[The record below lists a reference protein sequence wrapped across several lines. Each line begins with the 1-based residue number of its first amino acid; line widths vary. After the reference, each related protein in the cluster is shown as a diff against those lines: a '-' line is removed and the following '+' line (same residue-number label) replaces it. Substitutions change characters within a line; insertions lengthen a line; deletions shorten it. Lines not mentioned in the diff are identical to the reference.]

1 MSEKKRN
8 FLKFIKSGTYTD
20 KSGNR
25 INTDR
30 AASRVK
36 KIDLDLET
44 MKPASTKKM
53 LTGGQAKI
61 AAKAPPP
68 NKIDAKDF
76 AVLRAEKAKGRG
88 MGLQDEKVQPG
99 KVMKA
104 KRGTFLE
111 RRLILGGIDPD
122 KAKAISKSS
131 QGTTAKSAKGK
142 TFSGYQKVFDTGSD
156 RSTPKAKRGVSTI
169 VGVKPNSAIGRRKKK
184 RVTYKSMDEM
194 RQKTLGY
201 KPNESTEAFKKRKA
215 NETFA
220 KKAAKATGVR
230 GKAALAVAT
239 AGMTAYGYLKGKMK
253 KDKNKKTLK
262 DFREQKKPG
271 VPSEKTKTINSALNK
286 LSKKM
291 GGGMMKKPMGYNTGG
306 PSAGFKSKQDRK
318 KAEKN
323 IKQARSKEGLRS
335 FLSSG
340 NKINQPMRKERYME
354 GRKARHTEF
363 KKKLGK
369 SALGVLGSLIPGA
382 AAAKVAKKVL
392 GRGDKKRDF
401 QKGDYGDI
409 SVKKNM
415 GGMMMQR
422 PMGYKE
428 GMGREMGDPREQRR
442 PGPLRGRPGTR
453 LGRAAGLG
461 ALGAAGI
468 SKGKEDSSV
477 TLGKFMKAKVDSI
490 NKTVKAGGMGADR
503 VVSKYRRPEKVR
515 ENIKSGKFKQIKDAA
530 YYKSIGLTGKR
541 GDAAVKDFFEPE
553 SVRLK
558 NLSKNMKI
566 SSRMGGGMMQ
576 KPMGYSKG
584 TMSKQEVAN

>member
-25 INTDR
+25 TNTDR

-68 NKIDAKDF
+68 NKIDEKDF

-99 KVMKA
+99 KIYKA
-104 KRGTFLE
+104 KTGSGLDLPVINSVKPTVNKTKRAQNLSRMKIQFTKQKNRAGINSDTLDK
-111 RRLILGGIDPD
+111 ILSKTKNPYSDL
-122 KAKAISKSS
+122 KA
-131 QGTTAKSAKGK
+131 TTAKGPKNYMKTIGVFPKVSGSKFTERRMKLKGPFSSMAEMRTAKG
-142 TFSGYQKVFDTGSD
+142 F
-156 RSTPKAKRGVSTI
+156 
-169 VGVKPNSAIGRRKKK
+169 
-184 RVTYKSMDEM
+184 
-194 RQKTLGY
+194 
-201 KPNESTEAFKKRKA
+201 
-215 NETFA
+215 
-220 KKAAKATGVR
+220 
-230 GKAALAVAT
+230 
-239 AGMTAYGYLKGKMK
+239 
-253 KDKNKKTLK
+253 
-262 DFREQKKPG
+262 
-271 VPSEKTKTINSALNK
+271 KTINGKQETASEFNKRRMKLAGAARKALKATRIGKIALGVGAAGVAAQQYLKSKMNK
-286 LSKKM
+286 KKDIKKASSLVKGDLEGSIAPYKTKKKM
-291 GGGMMKKPMGYNTGG
+291 GGGMMQRPMGYKGGGMDTGKVGEMKSRVTLAVDRLKKAKKFMGRGTGRLTDSDKEKIKSLVGKGQAIRPIKKMGGGMMNKPMSYNTGG

-363 KKKLGK
+363 KKKIGRT
-369 SALGVLGSLIPGA
+369 ALGIASSLNPVTSIAKGIGKVMGKGS
-382 AAAKVAKKVL
+382 
-392 GRGDKKRDF
+392 KKRDF

-422 PMGYKE
+422 PMGYKS
-428 GMGREMGDPREQRR
+428 
-442 PGPLRGRPGTR
+442 GT
-453 LGRAAGLG
+453 
-461 ALGAAGI
+461 
-468 SKGKEDSSV
+468 SV
-477 TLGKFMKAKVDSI
+477 KVKCKLGK
-490 NKTVKAGGMGADR
+490 NKPTKM
-503 VVSKYRRPEKVR
+503 Y
-515 ENIKSGKFKQIKDAA
+515 
-530 YYKSIGLTGKR
+530 
-541 GDAAVKDFFEPE
+541 
-553 SVRLK
+553 
-558 NLSKNMKI
+558 
-566 SSRMGGGMMQ
+566 
-576 KPMGYSKG
+576 
-584 TMSKQEVAN
+584 